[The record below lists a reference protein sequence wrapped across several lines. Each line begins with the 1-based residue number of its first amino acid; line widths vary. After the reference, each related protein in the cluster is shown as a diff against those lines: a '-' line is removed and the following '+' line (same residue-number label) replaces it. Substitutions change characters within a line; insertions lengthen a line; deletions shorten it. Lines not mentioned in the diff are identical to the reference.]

1 MSLHPRLRRFLREW
15 SGTFVAILVLMT
27 FRSAVADWYD
37 VPTGSMQPTILEG
50 DRFLANKLAYGLD
63 LPLVGTRVATW
74 AEPQRGDVVVFP
86 SPTDGQRLIKR
97 VVAVGGDTVAM
108 RGGRLVLNGRPLA
121 YTPAAAPDW
130 PLPEDDT
137 LAHRW
142 YEEQLPGRA
151 HPVMTTDARPS
162 LRDWGPVRVPDGQ
175 LLVLGD
181 NRDNSADGRVFGFVP
196 AERIEARAERVVL
209 SVDRDR
215 WWRPRWSRFGREL

>member
-1 MSLHPRLRRFLREW
+1 MSLRRRFRRFLREW
-15 SGTFVAILVLMT
+15 SGTLVAIFVLMT

-50 DRFLANKLAYGLD
+50 DRFLANKLAYGFD
-63 LPLVGTRVATW
+63 LPFVGGRVATW
-74 AEPQRGDVVVFP
+74 GEPGRGEVVVFP
-86 SPTDGQRLIKR
+86 SPVDGTRLIKR

-108 RGGRLVLNGRPLA
+108 RDGRLVLNGRPLTYA
-121 YTPAAAPDW
+121 LAAAPDW

-137 LAHRW
+137 LAHGW
-142 YEEQLPGRA
+142 FTEQLPGRP
-151 HPVMTTDARPS
+151 HPVMTTDARPA

-196 AERIEARAERVVL
+196 TDGIEARAERVVL

-215 WWRPRWSRFGREL
+215 WWRPRWSRFGLDL